1 MDSSTIAAGALRRRA
16 WPLRRGVGDGVD
28 HAAASAAAFS
38 RSGATGRRGPPEDGV
53 GLGAVASLRSGA
65 RRRQDHRRRR
75 GQSEFSSSPGLPLRD
90 RVVVWATALL
100 RNARRRRQHH
110 RRLSEEDGIVV
121 RASACLGRSVPHQ
134 HFFAGELQAGR
145 RRRGVGPQ
153 EVSREERR
161 RGRRCQG

>member
-28 HAAASAAAFS
+28 HSAASAAAFS

-53 GLGAVASLRSGA
+53 GLGAVALLRSA

-75 GQSEFSSSPGLPLRD
+75 GQSELISSPGLPLRD

-100 RNARRRRQHH
+100 RSARRRCQHH
-110 RRLSEEDGIVV
+110 RRLSEDGVVV
-121 RASACLGRSVPHQ
+121 RAPACLRRSVPHQ
-134 HFFAGELQAGR
+134 HVCAGE
-145 RRRGVGPQ
+145 RRGVGPQ
-153 EVSREERR
+153 EVRREERR
-161 RGRRCQG
+161 RRGRRRHGCH